1 MKSHEIMNEKTNV
14 SSKSIWLHCVLLAGI
29 VAIISNQKIASMKQ
43 QEWKVYS
50 ACILAWVVIHISMS
64 TNFAQVNQ
72 QATTILDQNT
82 DHDYES
88 NFIINKILKIFLNYI
103 EHA

>member
-1 MKSHEIMNEKTNV
+1 
-14 SSKSIWLHCVLLAGI
+14 
-29 VAIISNQKIASMKQ
+29 
-43 QEWKVYS
+43 
-50 ACILAWVVIHISMS
+50 MS

-88 NFIINKILKIFLNYI
+88 NFIINEILKIFLNYI